1 MAGESKDNMLRP
13 DGTRKGRGWL
23 GPRARPDGR
32 VSTEISATVGLDGKQ
47 TLIPLMV
54 PGLTEEE
61 LGYLLTNDERS
72 PQFMQNMPRSIED
85 KAVAHAVNLLRQG
98 KSPFAPEKTPPAFP
112 AKAAGNPFANQ
123 LREVFGKVRQRMQPA
138 GLQGG
143 QARAPGARWQALADN
158 APVGAVGAP
167 GGLQQPGRQPTAQ
180 DGLSALLTSGA
191 MVPGPVGVVFDPQLL
206 TILSRE

>member
-1 MAGESKDNMLRP
+1 MAGKGKGNMLRP

-32 VSTEISATVGLDGKQ
+32 VSTEISTTVGLDGRE

-61 LGYLLTNDERS
+61 LGYLLTNNERS

-98 KSPFAPEKTPPAFP
+98 KSPFAPEKTPPSFP
-112 AKAAGNPFANQ
+112 PKPQATRLPTSSGKSSARYGSACSLPACRVGRRRHPAHGFRPWRTMRLQGLWGRLAGYSN
-123 LREVFGKVRQRMQPA
+123 PA
-138 GLQGG
+138 GSLRRRTGCL
-143 QARAPGARWQALADN
+143 PC
-158 APVGAVGAP
+158 
-167 GGLQQPGRQPTAQ
+167 
-180 DGLSALLTSGA
+180 
-191 MVPGPVGVVFDPQLL
+191 
-206 TILSRE
+206 